1 MTFPD
6 NCLRGISALDQLEE
20 GNSVSSSAFNFSD
33 SIRDDGWRDLSI
45 NWHDNEEAIQVLLSQ
60 KKVNGEIQ
68 FKVGYAVI
76 PREELDHLI
85 KQPTVNGMLSYE
97 RHNIDDNPYHGN
109 IMVRGNLPKP
119 TIRKLQAG
127 LALLV
132 SAVFR
137 RP

>member
-6 NCLRGISALDQLEE
+6 NCLRGITTLDQLEE

-33 SIRDDGWRDLSI
+33 LIRDDGWRDLSI
-45 NWHDNEEAIQVLLSQ
+45 NWHDDEGAVQVLLSQ
-60 KKVNGEIQ
+60 KKTNGEIQ

-85 KQPTVNGMLSYE
+85 KQPMVNGMLTYE
-97 RHNIDDNPYHGN
+97 RHQIDNNPYHGN
-109 IMVRGNLPKP
+109 ILVNGNLPKP

>member
-6 NCLRGISALDQLEE
+6 NCLRGISAPDQLEE

-33 SIRDDGWRDLSI
+33 LVRDDGWRDLSI
-45 NWHDNEEAIQVLLSQ
+45 NWHDDEGAIQVLLNQ
-60 KKVNGEIQ
+60 KKADGEIQ
-68 FKVGYAVI
+68 FRVGYAVI

-85 KQPTVNGMLSYE
+85 KQPTVNGMLTYE
-97 RHNIDDNPYHGN
+97 RHQIDNNPYHGN
-109 IMVRGNLPKP
+109 ILVKGNLPKP

>member
-6 NCLRGISALDQLEE
+6 NCLRGISARDQLEE
-20 GNSVSSSAFNFSD
+20 DNSVSSSAFNFSD
-33 SIRDDGWRDLSI
+33 LIRDDGWRDLSI
-45 NWHDNEEAIQVLLSQ
+45 NWHDDEGAAEVLLNQ
-60 KKVNGEIQ
+60 KKANGEIQ

-85 KQPTVNGMLSYE
+85 KQPTINGMLNYE
-97 RHNIDDNPYHGN
+97 RHQIDNNSYHGN
-109 IMVRGNLPKP
+109 ILARGNVPKP

-132 SAVFR
+132 SEVIR
-137 RP
+137 RM

>member
-6 NCLRGISALDQLEE
+6 NCLRGITTLDQLEE

-33 SIRDDGWRDLSI
+33 SIRGDGWRDLSI
-45 NWHDNEEAIQVLLSQ
+45 NWQDDEGAVQVLLSQ
-60 KKVNGEIQ
+60 KKLNGEIQ

-85 KQPTVNGMLSYE
+85 KQPTVNGMLTYE
-97 RHNIDDNPYHGN
+97 RHQIDNNPYHGN
-109 IMVRGNLPKP
+109 ILVNGNLPKP

-132 SAVFR
+132 SEVFR